1 MSILSKINLPKDL
14 KKLSFNQLRKLNDEL
29 RDYTIQVVSK
39 TGGHLGASLGV
50 IELTS
55 ALHYVFDTPRDKII
69 WDVGHQT
76 YPHKILTGR
85 KSKIHTLRKKNGL
98 SGFTKRSES
107 IYDPFGA
114 AHSSTSVSA
123 NLGITAARDMLNQNF
138 DVISIIGDGAISA
151 GLAYEG
157 LNNLGHLNKNSLIIL
172 NDNEMSIAEPVGAMS
187 KYLVKLLSSKSYES
201 FRDII
206 KNFTKRLP
214 NEVGDFAKKT
224 EGYLKGYLT
233 GNTLFEE
240 LGLNYLGPIDGH
252 NLKLLVQLFKKYKN
266 KELHGPV
273 FLHLITKKG
282 KGYKPAE
289 SSKDKFHGVSSF
301 NLKTGVQNKSKEKTF
316 TNVVSDTLL
325 KLAKK
330 DNKIVAI
337 TAAMPSGTGLDKFKE
352 IFPNRFYDVGIA
364 EQHAVTFAGG
374 MATEK
379 VKPFVAIYSTFLQR
393 AYDQIIHD
401 IAIQSLPVR
410 FLIDRSGFVGADG
423 ATHAGSFDLSYLC
436 CLPNF
441 IVMAPSSGEEL
452 KNMIK
457 LSMTIND
464 KPSAIRYP
472 RNLANDYNEKAK
484 FNKIKLGEAKLV
496 KKGKR
501 IAFLSL
507 GTRLQKILEVSEL
520 IKKNY
525 KFQCSVLDMRFA
537 KPIDKKSINSL
548 IKNHEIFVTIEE
560 NAIGGFSSQVNN
572 YLLNESSKSPKILN
586 FFMKDKFIDQSDID
600 DQYSK
605 SGISPKIVS
614 PVSLL
619 KIGVEAVRNTPIDIT
634 EPFFTITPS
643 ATSDLAPMKQSS
655 SIITGLACK
664 GSNTPPIPAPPEI

>member
-55 ALHYVFDTPRDKII
+55 ALHYVFDTPKDKII

-352 IFPNRFYDVGIA
+352 IFPNRFFDVGIA

-586 FFMKDKFIDQSDID
+586 FFMKDKFIDQSDIE
-600 DQYSK
+600 DQYTL
-605 SGISPKIVS
+605 SGISSKKIYEK
-614 PVSLL
+614 LTNFL
-619 KIGVEAVRNTPIDIT
+619 K
-634 EPFFTITPS
+634 
-643 ATSDLAPMKQSS
+643 
-655 SIITGLACK
+655 
-664 GSNTPPIPAPPEI
+664 

>member
-423 ATHAGSFDLSYLC
+423 ATHAGSFDLSFLC

-501 IAFLSL
+501 IAFLNL

-560 NAIGGFSSQVNN
+560 NTIGGFSSQVNN
-572 YLLNESSKSPKILN
+572 YLLNELSKSPKILN
-586 FFMKDKFIDQSDID
+586 FFMKDKFIDQSDIE
-600 DQYSK
+600 DQYTL
-605 SGISPKIVS
+605 SGISSKKIYEK
-614 PVSLL
+614 LTNFL
-619 KIGVEAVRNTPIDIT
+619 K
-634 EPFFTITPS
+634 
-643 ATSDLAPMKQSS
+643 
-655 SIITGLACK
+655 
-664 GSNTPPIPAPPEI
+664 

>member
-14 KKLSFNQLRKLNDEL
+14 KKLSFSELQKLNDEL
-29 RDYTIQVVSK
+29 RDYTIEVVSK

-50 IELTS
+50 IELTT
-55 ALHYVFDTPRDKII
+55 ALHYVFDAPRDKII

-85 KSKIHTLRKKNGL
+85 KNKIHTLRKKNGL

-114 AHSSTSVSA
+114 AHSSTSISA
-123 NLGITAARDMLNQNF
+123 SLGITAARDILNKNF
-138 DVISIIGDGAISA
+138 DVISVIGDGAISA
-151 GLAYEG
+151 GMAFEG
-157 LNNLGHLNKNSLIIL
+157 LNNLGHLNKNSLIVL

-214 NEVGDFAKKT
+214 NEVGEFAKKT
-224 EGYLKGYLT
+224 EGYFKGYLT

-240 LGLNYLGPIDGH
+240 LGLNYIGPVDGH
-252 NLKLLVQLFKKYKN
+252 NLKLLVQLFKKYKK

-273 FLHLITKKG
+273 FLHLITQKG
-282 KGYKPAE
+282 RGYKPAE
-289 SSKDKFHGVSSF
+289 ESKDKFHGVSSF
-301 NLKTGVQNKSKEKTF
+301 DVKTGVQNKSKVVTY

-330 DNKIVAI
+330 DKKIVAI
-337 TAAMPSGTGLDKFKE
+337 TAAMPTGTGLNKFQEKY
-352 IFPNRFYDVGIA
+352 PLRFYDVGIA

-374 MATEK
+374 MTTESI
-379 VKPFVAIYSTFLQR
+379 KPFVAIYSTFLQR
-393 AYDQIIHD
+393 AYDQVVHD

-441 IVMAPSSGEEL
+441 IIMAPSNGEEL

-457 LSMTIND
+457 LAQSINN

-472 RNLANDYNEKAK
+472 RDFAYEYNNNNN
-484 FNKIKLGEAKLV
+484 FQKILIGKGKIL
-496 KKGKR
+496 KKGKK
-501 IAFLSL
+501 IAFLNL
-507 GTRLQKILEVSEL
+507 GTRLKKVLE
-520 IKKNY
+520 
-525 KFQCSVLDMRFA
+525 
-537 KPIDKKSINSL
+537 INEM
-548 IKNHEIFVTIEE
+548 IKNHHKLVLILRYQVQKRFDGYFDRFVV
-560 NAIGGFSSQVNN
+560 F
-572 YLLNESSKSPKILN
+572 Y
-586 FFMKDKFIDQSDID
+586 
-600 DQYSK
+600 
-605 SGISPKIVS
+605 
-614 PVSLL
+614 
-619 KIGVEAVRNTPIDIT
+619 
-634 EPFFTITPS
+634 
-643 ATSDLAPMKQSS
+643 
-655 SIITGLACK
+655 
-664 GSNTPPIPAPPEI
+664 

>member
-472 RNLANDYNEKAK
+472 RNLANDYNERAK

-520 IKKNY
+520 IKRNY

-572 YLLNESSKSPKILN
+572 YLLNESSKTPKILN
-586 FFMKDKFIDQSDID
+586 FFMKDRFIDQSDIE
-600 DQYSK
+600 DQYTL
-605 SGISPKIVS
+605 SGISSKKIYEK
-614 PVSLL
+614 LTNFL
-619 KIGVEAVRNTPIDIT
+619 K
-634 EPFFTITPS
+634 
-643 ATSDLAPMKQSS
+643 
-655 SIITGLACK
+655 
-664 GSNTPPIPAPPEI
+664 

>member
-1 MSILSKINLPKDL
+1 MSILSEINLPKDL
-14 KKLSFNQLRKLNDEL
+14 KKLSFSELQKLNDEL
-29 RDYTIQVVSK
+29 RDYTIEIVSK

-50 IELTS
+50 IELTT
-55 ALHYVFDTPRDKII
+55 ALHYVFDAPRDKII

-85 KSKIHTLRKKNGL
+85 KNKIHTLRKKNGL

-114 AHSSTSVSA
+114 AHSSTSISA
-123 NLGITAARDMLNQNF
+123 SLGITAARDILNKNF
-138 DVISIIGDGAISA
+138 DVISVIGDGAISA
-151 GLAYEG
+151 GMAFEG

-187 KYLVKLLSSKSYES
+187 KYLVKLLSSKSYEN

-214 NEVGDFAKKT
+214 NEVGEFAKKT
-224 EGYLKGYLT
+224 EGYFKGYLT

-240 LGLNYLGPIDGH
+240 LGLNYIGPVDGH
-252 NLKLLVQLFKKYKN
+252 NLKLLVQLFKKYKK

-273 FLHLITKKG
+273 FLHLITQKG

-289 SSKDKFHGVSSF
+289 QSKDKFHGVSSF
-301 NLKTGVQNKSKEKTF
+301 DVKTGVQNKSKVVTY

-330 DNKIVAI
+330 DKKIVAI
-337 TAAMPSGTGLDKFKE
+337 TAAMPSGTGLNKFQEKY
-352 IFPNRFYDVGIA
+352 PLRFYDVGIA

-374 MATEK
+374 MTTESI
-379 VKPFVAIYSTFLQR
+379 KPFVAIYSTFLQR
-393 AYDQIIHD
+393 AYDQVVHD

-441 IVMAPSSGEEL
+441 IIMAPSNGEEL

-457 LSMTIND
+457 LAQSINN

-472 RNLANDYNEKAK
+472 RDFAYEYNNNNN
-484 FNKIKLGEAKLV
+484 FQKILIGKGKIL
-496 KKGKR
+496 KKGKK
-501 IAFLSL
+501 IAFLNL
-507 GTRLQKILEVSEL
+507 GTRLKKVLEINEM
-520 IKKNY
+520 IKNHHNLN
-525 KFQCSVLDMRFA
+525 CTVVDMRFA
-537 KPIDKKSINSL
+537 KPIDTKL
-548 IKNHEIFVTIEE
+548 IQNLNKTHDIFITIEE
-560 NAIGGFSSQVNN
+560 NAIGGFSSQVNDFLIN
-572 YLLNESSKSPKILN
+572 KLNKTPKILN
-586 FFMKDKFIDQSDID
+586 FFMKDEFIDQSDID
-600 DQYSK
+600 DQYNK
-605 SGISPKIVS
+605 SGISKELIFDKIS
-614 PVSLL
+614 TLL
-619 KIGVEAVRNTPIDIT
+619 R
-634 EPFFTITPS
+634 
-643 ATSDLAPMKQSS
+643 
-655 SIITGLACK
+655 
-664 GSNTPPIPAPPEI
+664 

>member
-14 KKLSFNQLRKLNDEL
+14 KKLSFNQLQKLNDEL

-55 ALHYVFDTPRDKII
+55 ALHYVFDAPKDKII

-123 NLGITAARDMLNQNF
+123 NLGITAARDMLNKNF

-457 LSMTIND
+457 LSLTIND

-501 IAFLSL
+501 IALLSL

-586 FFMKDKFIDQSDID
+586 FIMKDKFIDQSDIE
-600 DQYSK
+600 DQYTL
-605 SGISPKIVS
+605 SGISSKKIYEK
-614 PVSLL
+614 L
-619 KIGVEAVRNTPIDIT
+619 
-634 EPFFTITPS
+634 
-643 ATSDLAPMKQSS
+643 
-655 SIITGLACK
+655 
-664 GSNTPPIPAPPEI
+664 SNFLE

>member
-289 SSKDKFHGVSSF
+289 SSKDKYHGVSSF

-586 FFMKDKFIDQSDID
+586 FFMKDKFIDQSDIE
-600 DQYSK
+600 DQYTL
-605 SGISPKIVS
+605 SGISSKKIYEK
-614 PVSLL
+614 LTNFL
-619 KIGVEAVRNTPIDIT
+619 K
-634 EPFFTITPS
+634 
-643 ATSDLAPMKQSS
+643 
-655 SIITGLACK
+655 
-664 GSNTPPIPAPPEI
+664 

>member
-14 KKLSFNQLRKLNDEL
+14 KKLSFSELQKLSNEL
-29 RDYTIQVVSK
+29 RNYTIEVVSK

-50 IELTS
+50 IELTT
-55 ALHYVFDTPRDKII
+55 ALHYVFDAPRDKII

-85 KSKIHTLRKKNGL
+85 KNKIHTLRKKNGL

-114 AHSSTSVSA
+114 AHSSTSISA
-123 NLGITAARDMLNQNF
+123 SLGITTARDILNKNF
-138 DVISIIGDGAISA
+138 DVISVIGDGAISA
-151 GLAYEG
+151 GMAFEG

-187 KYLVKLLSSKSYES
+187 KYLVKLLSSKSYEN

-214 NEVGDFAKKT
+214 NEVGEFAKKT
-224 EGYLKGYLT
+224 EGYFKGYLT

-240 LGLNYLGPIDGH
+240 LGLNYIGPVDGH
-252 NLKLLVQLFKKYKN
+252 NLKLLIQLFKKYRK

-273 FLHLITKKG
+273 FLHLITQKG
-282 KGYKPAE
+282 RGYKPAE
-289 SSKDKFHGVSSF
+289 ESKDKFHGVSSF
-301 NLKTGVQNKSKEKTF
+301 DVKTGVQNKSKVVTY

-330 DNKIVAI
+330 DKKIVAI
-337 TAAMPSGTGLDKFKE
+337 TAAMPSGTGLNKFQEKY
-352 IFPNRFYDVGIA
+352 PLRFYDVGIA

-374 MATEK
+374 MSTETI
-379 VKPFVAIYSTFLQR
+379 KPFVAIYSTFLQR
-393 AYDQIIHD
+393 AYDQVVHD

-441 IVMAPSSGEEL
+441 IIMAPSNGEEL

-457 LSMTIND
+457 LAQSINN

-472 RNLANDYNEKAK
+472 RDFAYEYNNNNK
-484 FNKIKLGEAKLV
+484 FQKILIGKGKIL
-496 KKGKR
+496 KKGKK
-501 IAFLSL
+501 IAFLNL
-507 GTRLQKILEVSEL
+507 GTRLNKVLEINEM
-520 IKKNY
+520 IKNHY
-525 KFQCSVLDMRFA
+525 KLNCTVVDMRFA
-537 KPIDKKSINSL
+537 KPIDTKL
-548 IKNHEIFVTIEE
+548 IQNLNKTHDIFITIEE
-560 NAIGGFSSQVNN
+560 NAIGGFSSQVNDFLIN
-572 YLLNESSKSPKILN
+572 KLNKTPKILN
-586 FFMKDKFIDQSDID
+586 FFMKDEFIDQSDID
-600 DQYSK
+600 DQYNK
-605 SGISPKIVS
+605 SGISKELIFDKIS
-614 PVSLL
+614 ILL
-619 KIGVEAVRNTPIDIT
+619 K
-634 EPFFTITPS
+634 
-643 ATSDLAPMKQSS
+643 
-655 SIITGLACK
+655 
-664 GSNTPPIPAPPEI
+664 

>member
-55 ALHYVFDTPRDKII
+55 ALHYVFDAPRDKII

-316 TNVVSDTLL
+316 TNVVSDTLI

-586 FFMKDKFIDQSDID
+586 FFMKDKFIDQSDIE
-600 DQYSK
+600 DQYTL
-605 SGISPKIVS
+605 SGISSKKIYEK
-614 PVSLL
+614 LNNFL
-619 KIGVEAVRNTPIDIT
+619 K
-634 EPFFTITPS
+634 
-643 ATSDLAPMKQSS
+643 
-655 SIITGLACK
+655 
-664 GSNTPPIPAPPEI
+664 

>member
-1 MSILSKINLPKDL
+1 MSILSKIKLPKDL
-14 KKLSFNQLRKLNDEL
+14 KKLSFSELQKLNDEL
-29 RDYTIQVVSK
+29 RDYTIEVVSK

-50 IELTS
+50 IELTT
-55 ALHYVFDTPRDKII
+55 ALHYVFDAPRDKII

-85 KSKIHTLRKKNGL
+85 KNKIHTLRKKNGL

-114 AHSSTSVSA
+114 AHSSTSISA
-123 NLGITAARDMLNQNF
+123 SLGITAARDILNKNF
-138 DVISIIGDGAISA
+138 DVISVIGDGAISA
-151 GLAYEG
+151 GMAFEG

-214 NEVGDFAKKT
+214 NEVGEFAKKT
-224 EGYLKGYLT
+224 EGYFKGYLT

-240 LGLNYLGPIDGH
+240 LGLNYIGPVDGH
-252 NLKLLVQLFKKYKN
+252 NLKLLVQLFKKYKK

-273 FLHLITKKG
+273 FLHLITQKG
-282 KGYKPAE
+282 RGYKPAE
-289 SSKDKFHGVSSF
+289 ESKDKFHGVSSF
-301 NLKTGVQNKSKEKTF
+301 DVKTGVQNKSKVVTY

-330 DNKIVAI
+330 DKKIVAI
-337 TAAMPSGTGLDKFKE
+337 TAAMPTGTGLNKFQEKY
-352 IFPNRFYDVGIA
+352 PLRFYDVGIA

-374 MATEK
+374 MTTESI
-379 VKPFVAIYSTFLQR
+379 KPFVAIYSTFLQR
-393 AYDQIIHD
+393 AYDQVVHD

-441 IVMAPSSGEEL
+441 IVMAPSNGEEL

-457 LSMTIND
+457 LAQSINN

-472 RNLANDYNEKAK
+472 RDFAYEYNNNNN
-484 FNKIKLGEAKLV
+484 FQKILIGKGKIL
-496 KKGKR
+496 KKGKK
-501 IAFLSL
+501 IAFLNL
-507 GTRLQKILEVSEL
+507 GTRLKKVLEINEM
-520 IKKNY
+520 IKNHHKLN
-525 KFQCSVLDMRFA
+525 CTVVDMRFA
-537 KPIDKKSINSL
+537 KPIDAKL
-548 IKNHEIFVTIEE
+548 IQNLNKTHDIFITIEE
-560 NAIGGFSSQVNN
+560 NAIGGFSSQVND
-572 YLLNESSKSPKILN
+572 LLINKLNKTPKILN
-586 FFMKDKFIDQSDID
+586 FFMKDEFIDQSDID
-600 DQYSK
+600 DQYNK
-605 SGISPKIVS
+605 SGISKELIFDKIS
-614 PVSLL
+614 TLL
-619 KIGVEAVRNTPIDIT
+619 K
-634 EPFFTITPS
+634 
-643 ATSDLAPMKQSS
+643 
-655 SIITGLACK
+655 
-664 GSNTPPIPAPPEI
+664 

>member
-1 MSILSKINLPKDL
+1 MSILSEINLPKDL
-14 KKLSFNQLRKLNDEL
+14 KKLSFSELQKLNDEL
-29 RDYTIQVVSK
+29 RDYTIEIVSK

-50 IELTS
+50 IELTT
-55 ALHYVFDTPRDKII
+55 ALHYVFDAPRDKII

-85 KSKIHTLRKKNGL
+85 KNKIHTLRKKNGL

-114 AHSSTSVSA
+114 AHSSTSISA
-123 NLGITAARDMLNQNF
+123 SLGITVARDILNKNF
-138 DVISIIGDGAISA
+138 DVISVIGDGAISA
-151 GLAYEG
+151 GMAFEG

-214 NEVGDFAKKT
+214 NEVGEFAKKT
-224 EGYLKGYLT
+224 EGYFKGYLT

-240 LGLNYLGPIDGH
+240 LGLNYIGPVDGH
-252 NLKLLVQLFKKYKN
+252 NLKLLVQLFKKYKK

-273 FLHLITKKG
+273 FLHLITQKG
-282 KGYKPAE
+282 RGYKPAE
-289 SSKDKFHGVSSF
+289 ESKDKFHGVSSF
-301 NLKTGVQNKSKEKTF
+301 DVKTGVQNKSKVVTY

-330 DNKIVAI
+330 DKKIVAI
-337 TAAMPSGTGLDKFKE
+337 TAAMPTGTGLNKFQEKY
-352 IFPNRFYDVGIA
+352 PLRFYDVGIA

-374 MATEK
+374 MTTESI
-379 VKPFVAIYSTFLQR
+379 KPFVAIYSTFLQR
-393 AYDQIIHD
+393 AYDQVVHD

-441 IVMAPSSGEEL
+441 IVMAPSNGEEL

-457 LSMTIND
+457 LAQSINN

-472 RNLANDYNEKAK
+472 RDFAYEYNNNNN
-484 FNKIKLGEAKLV
+484 FQKILIGKGKIL
-496 KKGKR
+496 KKGKK
-501 IAFLSL
+501 IAFLNL
-507 GTRLQKILEVSEL
+507 GTRLKKVLEINEM
-520 IKKNY
+520 IKNHHNLN
-525 KFQCSVLDMRFA
+525 CTVVDMRFA
-537 KPIDKKSINSL
+537 KPIDAKLVQNLNKT
-548 IKNHEIFVTIEE
+548 HDIFITIEE
-560 NAIGGFSSQVNN
+560 NAIGGFSSQVNDFLIN
-572 YLLNESSKSPKILN
+572 KLNKTPKILN
-586 FFMKDKFIDQSDID
+586 FFMKDEFIDQSDID
-600 DQYSK
+600 DQYNK
-605 SGISPKIVS
+605 SGISKELIFDKIS
-614 PVSLL
+614 TLL
-619 KIGVEAVRNTPIDIT
+619 R
-634 EPFFTITPS
+634 
-643 ATSDLAPMKQSS
+643 
-655 SIITGLACK
+655 
-664 GSNTPPIPAPPEI
+664 

>member
-29 RDYTIQVVSK
+29 RDYTIQLVSIS
-39 TGGHLGASLGV
+39 GGHLGASLGV

-138 DVISIIGDGAISA
+138 EVISIIGDGAISA

-586 FFMKDKFIDQSDID
+586 FFMKDKFIDQSDIE
-600 DQYSK
+600 DQYIL
-605 SGISPKIVS
+605 SGISSKKIYEK
-614 PVSLL
+614 LTNFL
-619 KIGVEAVRNTPIDIT
+619 
-634 EPFFTITPS
+634 
-643 ATSDLAPMKQSS
+643 
-655 SIITGLACK
+655 
-664 GSNTPPIPAPPEI
+664 

>member
-1 MSILSKINLPKDL
+1 MSILSKIYLPKDL
-14 KKLSFNQLRKLNDEL
+14 KKLSFNELQKLNDEL
-29 RDYTIQVVSK
+29 RDYTIEVVSK

-50 IELTS
+50 IELTT
-55 ALHYVFDTPRDKII
+55 ALHYVFDAPRDKII

-85 KSKIHTLRKKNGL
+85 KNKIHTLRKKNGL

-114 AHSSTSVSA
+114 AHSSTSISA
-123 NLGITAARDMLNQNF
+123 SLGITAARDILNKNF
-138 DVISIIGDGAISA
+138 DVISVIGDGAISA
-151 GLAYEG
+151 GMAFEG

-214 NEVGDFAKKT
+214 NEVGEFAKKT
-224 EGYLKGYLT
+224 EGYFKGYLT

-240 LGLNYLGPIDGH
+240 LGLNYIGPVDGH
-252 NLKLLVQLFKKYKN
+252 NLKLLVQLFKKYKK

-273 FLHLITKKG
+273 FLHLITQKG
-282 KGYKPAE
+282 RGYKHAE
-289 SSKDKFHGVSSF
+289 ESKDKFHGVSSF
-301 NLKTGVQNKSKEKTF
+301 DVKTGVQNKSKVVTY

-330 DNKIVAI
+330 DKKIVAI
-337 TAAMPSGTGLDKFKE
+337 TAAMPTGTGLNKFQEKY
-352 IFPNRFYDVGIA
+352 PLRFYDVGIA

-374 MATEK
+374 MTTESI
-379 VKPFVAIYSTFLQR
+379 KPFVAIYSTFLQR
-393 AYDQIIHD
+393 AYDQVVHD

-441 IVMAPSSGEEL
+441 IIMAPSNGEEL

-457 LSMTIND
+457 LAQSINN

-472 RNLANDYNEKAK
+472 RDFAYEYNNNNN
-484 FNKIKLGEAKLV
+484 FQKIFIGKGKIL

-501 IAFLSL
+501 IAFLNL
-507 GTRLQKILEVSEL
+507 GTRLKKVLEINEM
-520 IKKNY
+520 IKNHHKLN
-525 KFQCSVLDMRFA
+525 CTVVDMRFA
-537 KPIDKKSINSL
+537 KPIDTKL
-548 IKNHEIFVTIEE
+548 IQNLNKTHDIFITIEE
-560 NAIGGFSSQVNN
+560 NAIGGFSSQVNDFLIN
-572 YLLNESSKSPKILN
+572 KLNKTPKILN
-586 FFMKDKFIDQSDID
+586 FFMKDEFIDQSDID
-600 DQYSK
+600 DQYNK
-605 SGISPKIVS
+605 SGISKELIFDKVS
-614 PVSLL
+614 MLL
-619 KIGVEAVRNTPIDIT
+619 K
-634 EPFFTITPS
+634 
-643 ATSDLAPMKQSS
+643 
-655 SIITGLACK
+655 
-664 GSNTPPIPAPPEI
+664 

>member
-301 NLKTGVQNKSKEKTF
+301 DLKTGVQNKSKKKTF

-330 DNKIVAI
+330 DKKIAAI

-352 IFPNRFYDVGIA
+352 SYPNRFYDVGIA

-586 FFMKDKFIDQSDID
+586 FFMKDKFIDQSDIE
-600 DQYSK
+600 DQYTL
-605 SGISPKIVS
+605 SGISSKKIYEK
-614 PVSLL
+614 LTNFL
-619 KIGVEAVRNTPIDIT
+619 K
-634 EPFFTITPS
+634 
-643 ATSDLAPMKQSS
+643 
-655 SIITGLACK
+655 
-664 GSNTPPIPAPPEI
+664 